1 MRRIL
6 INELHVK
13 MDLPLEEA
21 NKCLLKNN
29 NCKSILTG
37 DMATLFYPLD
47 QTQTIT
53 SIIKYKRQAHSSF

>member
-1 MRRIL
+1 MKKL
-6 INELHVK
+6 VINELHVK

-21 NKCLLKNN
+21 KKCLLKNN

-53 SIIKYKRQAHSSF
+53 SIIRYRR